1 MGRTLAYPPG
11 INHFIHLNLKFVLG
25 IFFTQE
31 LLKHYWLELKSVKKW
46 VFQAGF
52 VSIRVLVAAERVCL
66 VCSLPYSLGW
76 HQYSAEREWKT
87 TNSQYSGHA
96 LPASDGWW
104 EVVSAWGSVSDVHE
118 DENWWTKEHIYN
130 LNKSSYITNGITVLL
145 LLLLLWCHAQATPPG
160 FWNRIDWIFFSVTI
174 FRFCKKKWFLKNFF

>member
-76 HQYSAEREWKT
+76 HQYSAEGE
-87 TNSQYSGHA
+87 
-96 LPASDGWW
+96 
-104 EVVSAWGSVSDVHE
+104 
-118 DENWWTKEHIYN
+118 
-130 LNKSSYITNGITVLL
+130 
-145 LLLLLWCHAQATPPG
+145 
-160 FWNRIDWIFFSVTI
+160 
-174 FRFCKKKWFLKNFF
+174 